1 MNRILELQAMLPSI
15 EVDAQFS
22 GSSTS
27 LSCNGGNCNSS
38 ASVKCFGET
47 TIGGGGMHGEAGEVF
62 F

>member
-1 MNRILELQAMLPSI
+1 MLPSI

-38 ASVKCFGET
+38 TSVHCQDQT
-47 TIGGGGMHGEAGEVF
+47 TMTGMHEGGEVF

>member
-38 ASVKCFGET
+38 TSVHCQDQT
-47 TIGGGGMHGEAGEVF
+47 TMTGMHEGGEVF